1 MIRHHAQPP
10 VIELRQA
17 ALTYPGPPPGT
28 RFGPAAQIIQRGEF
42 VTVVGPSGAGKSTLL
57 NVLGLL
63 DSPTEGA
70 YLLDGI
76 DVGGLRDA
84 ERTVSRGQ
92 RIGFVFQGTVTVA
105 AIRLWL
111 RR

>member
-1 MIRHHAQPP
+1 M
-10 VIELRQA
+10 
-17 ALTYPGPPPGT
+17 
-28 RFGPAAQIIQRGEF
+28 
-42 VTVVGPSGAGKSTLL
+42 TVVGPSGAGKSTLL

-84 ERTVSRGQ
+84 ERIAPRGQ